1 MMSDEDIKRT
11 SIGSVSIRSTASENN
26 NNETMSTVSQN
37 IQSSTNSITD
47 NNTNTTT
54 TPTRTANR
62 RASVETIEDQT
73 GPTPPPPMIQDA
85 IQKAEESNEE
95 LRVNELQRPRPFR
108 YSDIA
113 NDNDEEDDMDTI
125 AKKIAMFE
133 KQSSTR
139 EVKEDLRIS
148 RQQSKPVHITNV
160 LTDYDDDD
168 TIAKKLAKYGYD
180 NDADGDR
187 KPAASRGGT
196 VVSIPPAPPAA
207 RLSAASTGTEKLEE
221 GKEDEDTNID
231 MADAIREFALLTAE
245 SRSLRNEIVRLQTS
259 VPRDLEVVT
268 RDLES
273 QLASV
278 ISSQL
283 TQSQQQISVA
293 SGDILNEQ
301 EVIPEASPV
310 IHEAVTDAWVYDSSR
325 DTAITP
331 DEPAVIT
338 DAELVDSLDH
348 PPVYRQPVYSARRVS
363 FEGEETMPHHCR
375 RVIKQ
380 NRKKLTI
387 VGLIF
392 LLAVVLIALGV
403 GGVFTS
409 EPQPMILVAE
419 STAMPS
425 VSHVPTL
432 SPAPTSTQAP
442 STSPSISLSPTETC
456 FWIDITIE
464 YDDDPHETSFELW
477 RRESGSGSNT
487 MEEVLI
493 YKNEGN
499 HGDSV
504 YKKSKC
510 LTEGEYEF
518 TIKDTAG
525 DGICCG
531 VMQGNGHY
539 NVTSNGILIAEGG
552 EFNRKETSLF
562 MIPFVD
568 VNEVLSPMTSFTEE
582 EDTNTTNACE
592 SITSRKNCIK
602 SNDNCLWDTTAETGP
617 VCVLSE
623 SQ

>member
-11 SIGSVSIRSTASENN
+11 SIGSISIRSTASENN
-26 NNETMSTVSQN
+26 NNEISAVSQTQN
-37 IQSSTNSITD
+37 IQSSTSSNTD
-47 NNTNTTT
+47 DNVNTATIPMRTTS
-54 TPTRTANR
+54 NR
-62 RASVETIEDQT
+62 RASVETIDDQI

-148 RQQSKPVHITNV
+148 RQHQSKPVNLTNV

-180 NDADGDR
+180 IDAVGDR
-187 KPAASRGGT
+187 KPASRGGT
-196 VVSIPPAPPAA
+196 VVNIPPPPPTA
-207 RLSAASTGTEKLEE
+207 RLSAASEE
-221 GKEDEDTNID
+221 GQEDNID

-259 VPRDLEVVT
+259 VPRDLEIHNRRVT

-293 SGDILNEQ
+293 SGDLNEQ

-310 IHEAVTDAWVYDSSR
+310 IHEAVTDAWVHDSSR
-325 DTAITP
+325 PITP
-331 DEPAVIT
+331 DDPAVIT

-348 PPVYRQPVYSARRVS
+348 PPIYHQPVYSAQRLS

-403 GGVFTS
+403 SGVFTS
-409 EPQPMILVAE
+409 EPQPTILVVE

-425 VSHVPTL
+425 TSHVPTL
-432 SPAPTSTQAP
+432 SPAPTSTRAP

-456 FWIDITIE
+456 FWIDITIK

-539 NVTSNGILIAEGG
+539 NVTTNGILIAEGG

-562 MIPFVD
+562 MIPFVNED
-568 VNEVLSPMTSFTEE
+568 EVLIPMASFTEE
-582 EDTNTTNACE
+582 EDTITTNACE
-592 SITSRKNCIK
+592 GITSRKNCIK
-602 SNDNCLWDTTAETGP
+602 SNDNCIWDTTAETGP
-617 VCVLSE
+617 MCVLSE
-623 SQ
+623 SLR

>member
-1 MMSDEDIKRT
+1 MSDEDIKRT
-11 SIGSVSIRSTASENN
+11 SIGSISIRSTASENN
-26 NNETMSTVSQN
+26 NNGMSTLESVSH
-37 IQSSTNSITD
+37 STNNNTDTD
-47 NNTNTTT
+47 NNTNTAT
-54 TPTRTANR
+54 TPTGTANR

-95 LRVNELQRPRPFR
+95 ELRVNELQRPRPFR

-125 AKKIAMFE
+125 ANKIAMFE

-148 RQQSKPVHITNV
+148 RQHQSKPVNLTNV
-160 LTDYDDDD
+160 LSDYDDDD
-168 TIAKKLAKYGYD
+168 TIAKKLAKY
-180 NDADGDR
+180 R
-187 KPAASRGGT
+187 KPASRGGT
-196 VVSIPPAPPAA
+196 VVNIPPAPPTA
-207 RLSAASTGTEKLEE
+207 RLSVASTGTEKSEE
-221 GKEDEDTNID
+221 GQEDNID

-259 VPRDLEVVT
+259 VPRDLEVHSRRVT
-268 RDLES
+268 RDIES
-273 QLASV
+273 QIASV

-293 SGDILNEQ
+293 SGDLNEQ
-301 EVIPEASPV
+301 EVIPEASLV
-310 IHEAVTDAWVYDSSR
+310 INEAVTDAWVYDSSR

-331 DEPAVIT
+331 DEPVVII
-338 DAELVDSLDH
+338 DSELVDSLDH

-363 FEGEETMPHHCR
+363 FEGEETMSHHCQ

-425 VSHVPTL
+425 MSHVPTL

-442 STSPSISLSPTETC
+442 STSPSKSLSPTETC

-518 TIKDTAG
+518 TIKDKAG

-562 MIPFVD
+562 MIPFV
-568 VNEVLSPMTSFTEE
+568 NEEEVLIPMTSSTEE
-582 EDTNTTNACE
+582 EEEEEEANACE
-592 SITSRKNCIK
+592 GIASRKNCIK
-602 SNDNCLWDTTAETGP
+602 SNNNCIWDTTAETGP

-623 SQ
+623 SLR

>member
-11 SIGSVSIRSTASENN
+11 SIGSISIRSTASENN
-26 NNETMSTVSQN
+26 NNGMSTLESVSH
-37 IQSSTNSITD
+37 STNNNTDTD
-47 NNTNTTT
+47 NNTNTATT
-54 TPTRTANR
+54 TPTGTANR

-113 NDNDEEDDMDTI
+113 NDNDDEEDDMDTI

-133 KQSSTR
+133 KQISTR
-139 EVKEDLRIS
+139 EVKEDIRMS
-148 RQQSKPVHITNV
+148 RQQQSKPVNLTNV

-187 KPAASRGGT
+187 KPAARGGT
-196 VVSIPPAPPAA
+196 VVSVPPAPPTA
-207 RLSAASTGTEKLEE
+207 RLSAASTGTSQE
-221 GKEDEDTNID
+221 GQEDNID

-259 VPRDLEVVT
+259 VPRDLEVYSRRVT

-310 IHEAVTDAWVYDSSR
+310 IHEAVTDAWIHDSSR
-325 DTAITP
+325 PITP
-331 DEPAVIT
+331 DDPAVIT

-348 PPVYRQPVYSARRVS
+348 PPIYHQPVYSAQRLS

-392 LLAVVLIALGV
+392 LLAVAFIALGV
-403 GGVFTS
+403 SGVFTS

-419 STAMPS
+419 STPMPS
-425 VSHVPTL
+425 VSQVPTL
-432 SPAPTSTQAP
+432 SPAPTSTKAP
-442 STSPSISLSPTETC
+442 SLSPSTSLSPTETC

-487 MEEVLI
+487 MEEVLV

-510 LTEGEYEF
+510 LQEGEYEF
-518 TIKDTAG
+518 TIKDNAG

-562 MIPFVD
+562 MIPFV
-568 VNEVLSPMTSFTEE
+568 NEEEVLIPMTSFTEQ
-582 EDTNTTNACE
+582 EDTNNTNACE
-592 SITSRKNCIK
+592 NITSRKNCIK
-602 SNDNCLWDTTAETGP
+602 SNSNCVWDTTAETGP
-617 VCVLSE
+617 VCVLSGTRR
-623 SQ
+623 

>member
-26 NNETMSTVSQN
+26 NNGMSTVSQN
-37 IQSSTNSITD
+37 IQSSTD
-47 NNTNTTT
+47 NNTNTATT
-54 TPTRTANR
+54 TRTTSNR

-73 GPTPPPPMIQDA
+73 GPTPPPPPMIQDA

-113 NDNDEEDDMDTI
+113 NDNDDEEDDMDTI

-139 EVKEDLRIS
+139 EVKDDIRMS
-148 RQQSKPVHITNV
+148 RQRP
-160 LTDYDDDD
+160 
-168 TIAKKLAKYGYD
+168 
-180 NDADGDR
+180 
-187 KPAASRGGT
+187 PAAEVKGGT
-196 VVSIPPAPPAA
+196 VVHIPPPPSTT
-207 RLSAASTGTEKLEE
+207 RLSAASTGTEKSKMSEE
-221 GKEDEDTNID
+221 GKEDEDTNNID

-245 SRSLRNEIVRLQTS
+245 SRQLRN
-259 VPRDLEVVT
+259 
-268 RDLES
+268 ES

-293 SGDILNEQ
+293 SGDLNEQ
-301 EVIPEASPV
+301 EVIPEASLV
-310 IHEAVTDAWVYDSSR
+310 INEAAVTDAWIHDSQR
-325 DTAITP
+325 ETAITP
-331 DEPAVIT
+331 DEPAVII
-338 DAELVDSLDH
+338 DAQLVDSLNH
-348 PPVYRQPVYSARRVS
+348 PPIYHQPVYDAQRVS
-363 FEGEETMPHHCR
+363 FEGEETMAHHCR

-380 NRKKLTI
+380 NQKKLTI

-392 LLAVVLIALGV
+392 LLVVVLIALGV
-403 GGVFTS
+403 SGVFTS

-419 STAMPS
+419 STPMPS
-425 VSHVPTL
+425 ISHVPTL

-442 STSPSISLSPTETC
+442 SISPSTSTSPTETC

-487 MEEVLI
+487 MEESLI
-493 YKNEGN
+493 YKNEGS

-510 LTEGEYEF
+510 LQEGEYEF
-518 TIKDTAG
+518 TIKDKAG

-539 NVTSNGILIAEGG
+539 NVTTNGILIAEGG
-552 EFNRKETSLF
+552 EFYRKETSLF
-562 MIPFVD
+562 MIPFV
-568 VNEVLSPMTSFTEE
+568 
-582 EDTNTTNACE
+582 
-592 SITSRKNCIK
+592 
-602 SNDNCLWDTTAETGP
+602 NDER
-617 VCVLSE
+617 S
-623 SQ
+623 

>member
-11 SIGSVSIRSTASENN
+11 SIGSISIRSTVSENN
-26 NNETMSTVSQN
+26 NNVIGTLESVS
-37 IQSSTNSITD
+37 QSSTNNNTDTD
-47 NNTNTTT
+47 NNSNTNTSTI
-54 TPTRTANR
+54 PTRTANR

-113 NDNDEEDDMDTI
+113 NDNDDDEDDMDTI

-139 EVKEDLRIS
+139 AVKEDIRMS
-148 RQQSKPVHITNV
+148 RQRQPAE
-160 LTDYDDDD
+160 
-168 TIAKKLAKYGYD
+168 AK
-180 NDADGDR
+180 
-187 KPAASRGGT
+187 GGT
-196 VVSIPPAPPAA
+196 VVHIPPSPPAA

-221 GKEDEDTNID
+221 GQVEDEGTNID

-245 SRSLRNEIVRLQTS
+245 SRSLRNEIVRLQS
-259 VPRDLEVVT
+259 EVPRNLEVHNRHVT

-310 IHEAVTDAWVYDSSR
+310 INEAVTDAWVYDSSR
-325 DTAITP
+325 ENAQTN
-331 DEPAVIT
+331 EPAVIT
-338 DAELVDSLDH
+338 DAQLVDSLDH
-348 PPVYRQPVYSARRVS
+348 PPIYTQPVYNAQRVS
-363 FEGEETMPHHCR
+363 FEGEETMSHHCR

-387 VGLIF
+387 IGLIF
-392 LLAVVLIALGV
+392 LLAVVFIALGV
-403 GGVFTS
+403 SGVFTS

-425 VSHVPTL
+425 TSHVPTL

-442 STSPSISLSPTETC
+442 SMSPSASTSPTETC

-510 LTEGEYEF
+510 LQEGEYEF
-518 TIKDTAG
+518 TIKDKAG

-539 NVTSNGILIAEGG
+539 NVTTNGILIAEGG

-562 MIPFVD
+562 MIPFV
-568 VNEVLSPMTSFTEE
+568 NEEEVLIPMSSLTEE

-592 SITSRKNCIK
+592 IITSRKNCIK
-602 SNDNCLWDTTAETGP
+602 SNDNCIWDTTAETGP
-617 VCVLSE
+617 VCVLSSE
-623 SQ
+623 SLR

>member
-1 MMSDEDIKRT
+1 MMMSDEDIKRT

-26 NNETMSTVSQN
+26 NNGMSTVSQN
-37 IQSSTNSITD
+37 IQSSANSITD
-47 NNTNTTT
+47 NNTNTATAT
-54 TPTRTANR
+54 IPTTRTANR

-73 GPTPPPPMIQDA
+73 GPSPPPPMIKDA
-85 IQKAEESNEE
+85 IKAEESNEE

-139 EVKEDLRIS
+139 EVKEDLRMS
-148 RQQSKPVHITNV
+148 RQGQ
-160 LTDYDDDD
+160 
-168 TIAKKLAKYGYD
+168 
-180 NDADGDR
+180 
-187 KPAASRGGT
+187 PAEVKGGT
-196 VVSIPPAPPAA
+196 VVHIPPSSTT
-207 RLSAASTGTEKLEE
+207 RLSAASTGTEKSEE
-221 GKEDEDTNID
+221 GKEDEETNNID

-245 SRSLRNEIVRLQTS
+245 SRSLRNEIVRLQNE
-259 VPRDLEVVT
+259 VPRNLEVHSRRVT
-268 RDLES
+268 RDIES

-293 SGDILNEQ
+293 SGDLNEQ

-310 IHEAVTDAWVYDSSR
+310 IDSWVHDSSHN
-325 DTAITP
+325 TAITP

-338 DAELVDSLDH
+338 DAQLVDSLDH
-348 PPVYRQPVYSARRVS
+348 PPIYHQPVYNAQRVS
-363 FEGEETMPHHCR
+363 FEGEETMSHHCR

-387 VGLIF
+387 IGLIF

-419 STAMPS
+419 STPMPS
-425 VSHVPTL
+425 ISHVPTL

-442 STSPSISLSPTETC
+442 SMSPSTSMSPTVTC

-477 RRESGSGSNT
+477 QRESGSGSNT
-487 MEEVLI
+487 MEESLI

-510 LTEGEYEF
+510 LQEGEYEF
-518 TIKDTAG
+518 TIKDKAG

-539 NVTSNGILIAEGG
+539 NITTNGILIAEGG

-562 MIPFVD
+562 LIPFVD
-568 VNEVLSPMTSFTEE
+568 DEEALIPMTSLTEE
-582 EDTNTTNACE
+582 EDANTTNACE
-592 SITSRKNCIK
+592 NITSRKNCIK
-602 SNDNCLWDTTAETGP
+602 SNDNCIWDTTTETGP
-617 VCVLSE
+617 VCKLSE
-623 SQ
+623 SLR